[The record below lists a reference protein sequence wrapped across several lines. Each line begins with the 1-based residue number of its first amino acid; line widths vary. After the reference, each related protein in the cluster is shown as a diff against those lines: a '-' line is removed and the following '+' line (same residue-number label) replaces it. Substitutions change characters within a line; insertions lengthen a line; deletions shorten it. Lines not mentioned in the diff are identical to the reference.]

1 MSKVSLKGRTG
12 AVAERQ
18 LNSGEDMRFVE
29 PENYGSGKYSTS
41 LRGRTGA
48 KAERQL
54 YERQLIS
61 NEDMRFV
68 EPENYGSGKYSTSLR
83 GRTGAVAERRAKPKK
98 TECDDIIGEY
108 EERLRK
114 YENELKKCKMLKASG
129 GRFTSRR
136 KFAKRISTCRKSK
149 H

>member
-1 MSKVSLKGRTG
+1 MSKVSLNGRTG
-12 AVAERQ
+12 ALVERHGKDIQ
-18 LNSGEDMRFVE
+18 NEDHHYNRYNAREDLRFVGE
-29 PENYGSGKYSTS
+29 EQDGTGMYSTS
-41 LRGRTGA
+41 L
-48 KAERQL
+48 
-54 YERQLIS
+54 S
-61 NEDMRFV
+61 
-68 EPENYGSGKYSTSLR
+68 

-98 TECDDIIGEY
+98 TECDDIIADY

-136 KFAKRISTCRKSK
+136 KCAKRISTCRKSK

>member
-18 LNSGEDMRFVE
+18 LNSG
-29 PENYGSGKYSTS
+29 
-41 LRGRTGA
+41 
-48 KAERQL
+48 
-54 YERQLIS
+54 
-61 NEDMRFV
+61 EDMRFV